1 MDTTRRHL
9 TELASLSHKTEQAER
24 NILARAESALERC
37 QADITRLRPVAMVP
51 GAAEA
56 QEFRRKARPIEA
68 EWVEDMNKRGFDGR
82 KLLDTARALIEKN
95 TKTTKS

>member
-24 NILARAESALERC
+24 NILAKAQAELERV
-37 QADITRLRPVAMVP
+37 QSRIAKLRPLALVP

-56 QEFRRKARPIEA
+56 DEYQQAVLDRGRLHQVIAQANKVLAGA
-68 EWVEDMNKRGFDGR
+68 E
-82 KLLDTARALIEKN
+82 
-95 TKTTKS
+95 